1 MDIVKNPRR
10 EWYIVWILA
19 LILVLISLSFHYFA
33 PSTMNQSYEQWTKRL
48 ELHRDWAPFKIR
60 PLTTNILTFCYDN
73 FQIPYKNSFFALHY
87 ILHLL
92 MILIFY
98 KYLRVLNFNHHYS
111 LIGISLFGFS
121 VPIILAHF
129 APIYTWSDFWMYLF
143 IPFGYIYLFKK
154 KYLLSAFLLSV
165 SLLAR
170 ETTLIFIFIWSV
182 IFLSEKGRNYFK
194 LIKYLLFI
202 AIIFFVSRIIFSGT
216 ETGWVENRL
225 NCFYFNFD
233 HYQRIID
240 TAFSVI
246 ISFGFMWFTGIYQ
259 IFQKNRYDIKY
270 YNMLRWGG
278 LFTIIFFT
286 FSTGTMTL
294 ARETRLLFP
303 PFMFM
308 IPLTLIFFKDRLPVV
323 KRIFREKKLILL
335 NLISIIIFIGI
346 SSLITLSF
354 FHSFE
359 FRAWKDGN
367 QIFLIINLSIL
378 FYSVFLVLLNRLK
391 LFKFANNNS

>member
-1 MDIVKNPRR
+1 MNIVKIPHR
-10 EWYIVWILA
+10 EWYIVWVLA

-48 ELHRDWAPFKIR
+48 ELHRDWTPFKIR

-73 FQIPYKNSFFALHY
+73 FQIPYKISFFVLHY
-87 ILHLL
+87 MLHLL

-98 KYLRVLNFNHHYS
+98 KYLRILNFNHYYS

-121 VPIILAHF
+121 VPVILAHF

-143 IPFGYIYLFKK
+143 IPYGFIYLFEKR
-154 KYLLSAFLLSV
+154 YQLSVFFMSV

-170 ETTLIFIFIWSV
+170 ETTIIFILIWSV
-182 IFLSEKGRNYFK
+182 IFLNEQGQKYFR
-194 LIKYLLFI
+194 LLKYLSLT
-202 AIIFFVSRIIFSGT
+202 ALIFLVFRIIFTGT
-216 ETGWVENRL
+216 ETGWAENRF

-233 HYQRIID
+233 NYQRIID
-240 TAFSVI
+240 TLFSAI

-278 LFTIIFFT
+278 LFTIIIFT
-286 FSTGTMTL
+286 TSTLTITL
-294 ARETRLLFP
+294 ARETRLFFP
-303 PFMFM
+303 PFMFI
-308 IPLTLIFFKDRLPVV
+308 IPLTLIFIKDHSQLI
-323 KRIFREKKLILL
+323 KEILSDKKFILL
-335 NLISIIIFIGI
+335 NLISIPIFIGI
-346 SSLITLSF
+346 SIFITFSIF
-354 FHSFE
+354 PNFE

-367 QIFLIINLSIL
+367 HVFLIINLTIF

-391 LFKFANNNS
+391 QFKFANNNS